1 MANAFADYLRS
12 FVDVLNSTEA
22 TDAAGKAIT
31 VDEGIALAHDAMR
44 KLIGTP
50 NKMMFVG
57 NGGSAGIAGHMAIDF
72 AKNGGVRSVTFN
84 DASSLT
90 CLGNDLGYD
99 QVFAKQVEMQGLPGD
114 ILLAISSSG
123 ESKNILAAADKAKA
137 MGCACITLSG
147 FAPANRLRARGDV
160 NFYVASGVYGFVETA
175 HQAILHAI
183 LDTAM
188 GWTTDTAM
196 TQPSRQLG
204 QTR

>member
-12 FVDVLNSTEA
+12 FTTVLNSTEA
-22 TDAAGKAIT
+22 TDGAAQAIT
-31 VDEGIALAHDAMR
+31 VDAAIARVHQAMR
-44 KLIGTP
+44 KLAGTP
-50 NKMMFVG
+50 NKVMFVG
-57 NGGSAGIAGHMAIDF
+57 NGGSAGISGHMAIDF

-114 ILLAISSSG
+114 ILIAISSSG
-123 ESKNILAAADKAKA
+123 ESKNILEAVSQAKA
-137 MGCACITLSG
+137 MGCECITLSG
-147 FAPANRLRARGDV
+147 FAPGNRLRGAGAT
-160 NFYVASGVYGFVETA
+160 NFYVGSGVYGFVETA

-188 GWTTDTAM
+188 GWTSDAAM
-196 TQPSRQLG
+196 TQPQGRV
-204 QTR
+204 